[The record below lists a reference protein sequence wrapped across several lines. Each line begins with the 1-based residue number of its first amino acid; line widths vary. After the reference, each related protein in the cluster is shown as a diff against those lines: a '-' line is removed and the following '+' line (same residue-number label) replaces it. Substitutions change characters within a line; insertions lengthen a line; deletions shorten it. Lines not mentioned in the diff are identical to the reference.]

1 MFCRNIKTGKVYSVI
16 SFDVINSTNGI
27 AGSLV
32 MVLYKDNKGQYFVR
46 EGEEFHNKFVEVT
59 GTNTGPSEMEEIVLG
74 FMDNIKPKDTK
85 AKEPTLQGKLEDLNM
100 AFNHLKAEVDKRFE
114 AVFNTIGNWKVGVK
128 EDIYKPQAVE
138 AAIEIS
144 HDYINRH
151 KFLHNHPGL
160 EERLGISEGH
170 VIVDRNDWKAA
181 QDIFNRHPNLIAGS
195 GLPFTGIQFS
205 KGTGNTDSIGNQLL
219 TDSIHINVK
228 EDEPDS
234 NNGYFSNWAKMVKDN
249 KVGDNEELINKA
261 FLDGDAS
268 GELFRKEYQGSFDIG
283 NEPDK
288 QVSTTVC
295 SCKVCGLLF
304 IDSDDLYN
312 HYDTVHNKGLE

>member
-1 MFCRNIKTGKVYSVI
+1 MFYRNIKTGKVYSGI
-16 SFDVINSTNGI
+16 SSTVINSTNNI
-27 AGSLV
+27 EGSLV
-32 MVLYKDNKGQYFVR
+32 MVLYKDSTGQLFVR
-46 EGEEFHNKFVEVT
+46 TLSEFYDKFELV
-59 GTNTGPSEMEEIVLG
+59 GGNNTSVVEMEEIASS
-74 FMDNIKPKDTK
+74 FSESIQDTR
-85 AKEPTLQGKLEDLNM
+85 AKEPTLQGKLEDLNI
-100 AFNHLKAEVDKRFE
+100 AFNALKAEVDKRFE